1 MLIEIVQKILF
12 INFFKN
18 FVCTHEINI
27 LWKWLRAVTTV
38 LIFWKQFGLLLNIM
52 SIVVQNKFLWHFFYS
67 SNLIVRKCQGI
78 QTDSYFYLYQDHLY
92 LYLDSFYNYIFVAIY
107 YFAKC
112 YTYLLFFWGGLYAKS
127 INHFLLDTV
136 SSKKVVSESFDSKF
150 TSLFVIK
157 PSLIKTILH
166 LPWLSLSLR

>member
-1 MLIEIVQKILF
+1 MFIYNSFKSTLHIFLFIKFSFNHLLIEIVQKILF
-12 INFFKN
+12 IKLFIIYENNLCCWNFFKN

-78 QTDSYFYLYQDHLY
+78 QIDSYFYLYQDHLY
-92 LYLDSFYNYIFVAIY
+92 LYLDFLLQLNFRS
-107 YFAKC
+107 
-112 YTYLLFFWGGLYAKS
+112 YLLLC
-127 INHFLLDTV
+127 
-136 SSKKVVSESFDSKF
+136 
-150 TSLFVIK
+150 
-157 PSLIKTILH
+157 
-166 LPWLSLSLR
+166 